1 MRKIFALDEEVG
13 AIGDLSREE
22 LAARWIKAHGHP
34 PPVGV
39 RNALLIH
46 SATWHLQAR
55 WLGGFKPETRRRLK
69 EAMRQ
74 REERIAGKKE
84 GAAGPIDDADLG
96 PTDVLPLVT
105 SLEITTR
112 KRQILRPGARLLREW
127 NGRTHIVDVIEN
139 GFVHEAKI
147 YRSLTA
153 IARAITGTHWSGP
166 RFFGL

>member
-1 MRKIFALDEEVG
+1 MRKILALDEEVA

-22 LAARWIKAHGHP
+22 LVARWIKAHDHP

-39 RNALLIH
+39 RSGLLIH

-55 WLGGFKPETRRRLK
+55 RLGGLKPETKRRLK

-74 REERIAGKKE
+74 LEERIGGKKAN
-84 GAAGPIDDADLG
+84 GADAIHDDSTAADDT
-96 PTDVLPLVT
+96 PPVIISESAP
-105 SLEITTR
+105 R
-112 KRQILRPGARLLREW
+112 KRQVLRPGARLLREW
-127 NGRTHIVDVIEN
+127 NGRTYVVDVIEN
-139 GFVHEAKI
+139 GFVHEAKV

-153 IARAITGTHWSGP
+153 IARTITGTHWSGP